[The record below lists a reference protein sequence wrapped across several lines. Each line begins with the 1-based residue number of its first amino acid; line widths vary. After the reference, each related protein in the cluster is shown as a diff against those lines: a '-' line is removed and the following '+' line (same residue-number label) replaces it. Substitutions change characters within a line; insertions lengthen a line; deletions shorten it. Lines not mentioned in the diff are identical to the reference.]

1 MMLLKPVLIIA
12 IIAVAMIGVMVSSVS
27 ESHGSFTP
35 VLPVYIEDD
44 VPTIAE
50 FKKMNQNLLLKN
62 YSPHSIVRENG
73 EKIDLSKGTQKKI
86 EEIFTWIINRL
97 EIEEMNLD
105 QGTQDSF
112 SS

>member
-1 MMLLKPVLIIA
+1 MA
-12 IIAVAMIGVMVSSVS
+12 NS
-27 ESHGSFTP
+27 E
-35 VLPVYIEDD
+35 
-44 VPTIAE
+44 
-50 FKKMNQNLLLKN
+50 
-62 YSPHSIVRENG
+62 IVKESGKEMYARMFLEKVENG

>member
-1 MMLLKPVLIIA
+1 MYARLFLEKV
-12 IIAVAMIGVMVSSVS
+12 
-27 ESHGSFTP
+27 
-35 VLPVYIEDD
+35 
-44 VPTIAE
+44 
-50 FKKMNQNLLLKN
+50 
-62 YSPHSIVRENG
+62 ENG

-97 EIEEMNLD
+97 EIEEMNID